1 MRPGNRSLTGGLAAL
16 AVVLA
21 GSVVAAAPATAAV
34 SPTAPVVIHEVYGGG
49 GNSGAPILRDFVELY
64 NVSDQA
70 VDLTGWSVQYG
81 SSTGTVGGSGLVP
94 VLSGTIQPHDYFLV
108 GQATGAGSQDDIETD
123 LNGTIAMGGTAGK
136 VALSSSSTG
145 LGCTSA
151 TRCASVASVVDFVGY
166 GTATNDFAGTA
177 PTGNLSA
184 TTSASRSAEHANTAD
199 NAADF
204 TVGAPT
210 PRKSGA
216 DPDPDPTDPPE
227 LTIAAI
233 QGTGAASSYVGQ
245 TVTTQGVVTAAYP
258 TGGRNGYVI
267 QTAGTGGPLGE
278 RTASDGLFVF
288 SSSTDD
294 LVTIGDEVQVTGA
307 ISEFNGLTEI
317 TVTSAAD
324 LTVLDSDATVT
335 PLTGAWPATAAA
347 REAVESMLFQ
357 PTGDLTVSNTF
368 STNQYGEVGLATGTT
383 PLLQW
388 TEVADPQDT
397 AAIQAVKDDNAAR
410 GVVLD
415 DGATTNFLGSA
426 TNQALVPPYLSLTNP
441 VRVGAAVT
449 FDEPVVVTYVNN
461 AWKLDPTRP
470 LVGPTDGPVT
480 FENTRTAAPRAVGGD
495 VSVASFNVLNY
506 FTTLGAGTSGCV
518 PFNDRSG
525 DPVTVST
532 GCDPR
537 GAWDP
542 ADLAR
547 QQDKIVTAI
556 NDLDADVVGL
566 LEIENSLVVDGVAD
580 EALGTLVDALNAA
593 AGTDKWAFVPSS
605 TELPPAATMDVISN
619 AIIYQPAAVTRV
631 GQSRA
636 LGTLSDSGEAFD
648 NAREPLAQAF
658 EPAAGGEPFLVAV
671 NHFKSKGSAG
681 PLPGDA
687 DQGDGQGA
695 SNASRV
701 AQATALRDWVADI
714 RGDVEAVALVGDF
727 NAYTLEDPLEVLYDA
742 GYTDAAS
749 QLAPGEY
756 SYSFSGLSGSLD
768 HVLLNEAALERA
780 TGADI
785 WEINAEESIAL
796 EYSRYNYHGQLFYA
810 PDEYRSSD
818 HDPVVVGLSAG
829 EQNAGPLDLTFLNI
843 NDFHGRIESVTT
855 AGVTSSNTV
864 KFAGTVEKL
873 RAEAD
878 GPVAFL
884 SAGDNIGASLFASAV
899 QKDQPTID
907 VLDALELRASAVGN
921 HEFDQGFTDL
931 TDRVIGPDGDRNA
944 QWDYLGANV
953 YLDGTTTPA
962 LDEYTTFDMDG
973 VTVGVI
979 GAVTEETPSLVTPAG
994 IATLDFGDPV
1004 EAVNRVAAQ
1013 LTDGD
1018 ESNGEADVIVAE
1030 YHEGAGAG
1038 TPDGATLEEELAEG
1052 GAFAEIVT
1060 QTSAAVD
1067 VIFTGHTH
1075 KQYAWDAAV
1084 PGVAGKTRPV
1094 VQTGSYGEFLG
1105 KVVLTYDPESDEV
1118 LAHTQENVARVTTAD
1133 ATLVATYPRVAQVK
1147 QIVDA
1152 AIAYS
1157 DVIGREPVGSIT
1169 ADITTA
1175 FTGGSYVDGEYVGP
1189 GPLPTTGRDD
1199 RASES
1204 TLGNLVANS
1213 LRDTLADDR
1222 LGGAQIGVVNP
1233 GGLRSDLL
1241 YARSG
1246 AEATDGVVTYAE
1258 ANAVLPFANNLWT
1271 TTLTGAQL
1279 LTLLNQQWQRD
1290 SNGNVPSRA
1299 YLQLGL
1305 SDNVSY
1311 TYDATLP
1318 EGSRITS
1325 VTIDGEPLDLAAGYR
1340 VGTFSFLAT
1349 GGDNFR
1355 VFTQGSDTRDSGL
1368 LDRDAW
1374 IAYLEAHPGL
1384 SPDFARHAVATTPL
1398 PSEVFAGDAVQF
1410 GVSRLDLTSLG
1421 SPLNTSLDIRLD
1433 GESIGGA
1440 TVTGGAATVAVQ
1452 IPAGTTPG
1460 AHELTLVAAPS
1471 GTTVHVP
1478 LTVKAATPTTTVL
1491 TMTGNPVVGETQ
1503 TLRAAVSPEG
1513 VAGTVTF
1520 VDGRIWLGTV
1530 AVRGGE
1536 AALDV
1541 QLGAGAHEL
1550 SAVFTPTDGRYAA
1563 STGTLTAMIGGSR
1576 STTTLDVQPRSVAFG
1591 GQLTARVTVTASGVT
1606 PQGVVQIRE
1615 GQTVLAAATLPVAGT
1630 GTGAGKGAATAKGAA
1645 TGKPKPGPSQSVTV
1659 TILLPRTLA
1668 VGKHALTAVYGGGGG
1683 LQASTSAPV
1692 KVTVTKA
1699 RPTIAVS
1706 TPSWTVK
1713 KGSSPVVTVTVA
1725 GAPGAPVPGGT
1736 VTLQVGR
1743 STYVGT
1749 LSDGAATFT
1758 IRGVTSSVVLRAS
1771 YLGDAG
1777 YTPAS
1782 TSKQLTVDTKP
1793 GGPHPP
1799 KR

>member
-21 GSVVAAAPATAAV
+21 GSVVAAAPAAAAV
-34 SPTAPVVIHEVYGGG
+34 APTAPVVINEVYGGG
-49 GNSGAPILRDFVELY
+49 GNNGAPIRRDFVELY
-64 NVSDQA
+64 NVSDEA
-70 VDLTGWSVQYG
+70 VDLAGWSIQYG
-81 SSTGTVGGSGLVP
+81 SSTGAVGRNGLVTA
-94 VLSGTIQPHDYFLV
+94 LSGTIQPHDYFLV
-108 GQATGAGSQDDIETD
+108 GQATGSGTQADVETD
-123 LNGTIAMGGTAGK
+123 LNGTIAMNASAGK
-136 VALSSSSTG
+136 VALASSTAP
-145 LGCTSA
+145 LGCTSE
-151 TRCASVASVVDFVGY
+151 TRCANAAAVVDFVGY
-166 GTATNDFAGTA
+166 GAAADDFAGTGPVGTLA
-177 PTGNLSA
+177 A
-184 TTSASRSAEHANTAD
+184 TTSASRSAGHANTAD

-204 TVGAPT
+204 TVGTPT
-210 PRKSGA
+210 PQKSDDDGGEP
-216 DPDPDPTDPPE
+216 DPDPDPDPDPE
-227 LTIAAI
+227 GPTVLSVAQI
-233 QGTGAASSYVGQ
+233 QGTGQTSPYVGQ

-267 QTAGTGGPLGE
+267 QTAGTGGTLGE

-288 SSSTDD
+288 SASTDD
-294 LVTIGDEVQVTGA
+294 LVTIGDEVKVTGV

-317 TVTSAAD
+317 TVPSAAG
-324 LTVLDSDATVT
+324 LEILDSDATVT
-335 PLTGAWPATAAA
+335 PLTGAWPTTAAA
-347 REAVESMLFQ
+347 REAIESMLFA
-357 PTGDLTVSNTF
+357 PTGDLTVTNTY
-368 STNQYGEVGLATGTT
+368 STNQYGEVGLATGTR

-415 DGATTNFLGSA
+415 DAATTNYLSA
-426 TNQALVPPYLSLTNP
+426 ANQGLVPPYLSLTNP
-441 VRVGAAVT
+441 VRVGAPVT

-461 AWKLDPTRP
+461 TWKLDPTRP
-470 LVGPTDGPVT
+470 LVGPSDGPAT
-480 FENTRTAAPRAVGGD
+480 FENTRTEQPRDVGGD
-495 VSVASFNVLNY
+495 LSVASFNVLNY
-506 FTTLGAGTSGCV
+506 FTTLGATTAGCV
-518 PFNDRSG
+518 PYRDRDG
-525 DPVTVST
+525 DPVTVDT

-542 ADLAR
+542 DDLAR
-547 QQDKIVTAI
+547 QQAKIVTAI

-566 LEIENSLVVDGVAD
+566 LEIENSAVVDGVAD

-593 AGTDKWAFVPSS
+593 AGSEKWAFVPSS
-605 TELPPAATMDVISN
+605 SELPDPGTMDVISN
-619 AIIYQPAAVTRV
+619 ALIYQPAAVTRV
-631 GQSRA
+631 GESRA
-636 LGTLSDSGEAFD
+636 LGTLSDAGEPFD
-648 NAREPLAQAF
+648 NAREPLAQVF
-658 EPAAGGEPFLVAV
+658 EPIGGGEPVLVAV

-681 PLPGDA
+681 PLAGDA

-714 RGDVEAVALVGDF
+714 QGDVEAVALVGDF
-727 NAYTLEDPLEVLYDA
+727 NAYTLEDPLEVLYEA
-742 GYTDAAS
+742 GYTDAAAE
-749 QLAPGEY
+749 LAPGEF

-780 TGADI
+780 TGADV

-796 EYSRYNYHGQLFYA
+796 EYSRYNYHGALFYA
-810 PDEYRSSD
+810 DDEFRSSD
-818 HDPVVVGLSAG
+818 HDPVVVGLTAG
-829 EQNAGPLDLTFLNI
+829 EKTQGPLDLTFLNI
-843 NDFHGRIESVTT
+843 NDHHGRIESVTT

-873 RAEAD
+873 RAEAT

-899 QKDQPTID
+899 QQDQPTID
-907 VLDALELRASAVGN
+907 VLNALELAASAVGN

-962 LDEYTTFDMDG
+962 LQEYTTFDMDG
-973 VTVGVI
+973 VTVAVI
-979 GAVTEETPSLVTPAG
+979 GAVTEETPALVTPAG
-994 IATLDFGDPV
+994 IADLDFGDPV
-1004 EAVNRVAAQ
+1004 VAVNRVAAQ

-1038 TPDGATLEEELAEG
+1038 TPDGSTLEEEVAAG

-1075 KQYAWDAAV
+1075 KQYAWAGDV
-1084 PGVAGKTRPV
+1084 PGAPGKTRPV

-1105 KVVLTYDPESDEV
+1105 KVVLRYDPTTDEV
-1118 LAHTQENVARVTTAD
+1118 VSHTQENVPRVTTAD
-1133 ATLVATYPRVAQVK
+1133 ETLIATYPRVAKVK
-1147 QIVDA
+1147 QIVDE
-1152 AIAYS
+1152 AIAYA
-1157 DVIGREPVGSIT
+1157 DVIGREPVGSVT

-1175 FTGGSYVDGEYVGP
+1175 YTGGSYVGGRYVGS
-1189 GPLPTTGRDD
+1189 GPLPSTGRDD

-1204 TLGNLVANS
+1204 TLGNLVANA
-1213 LRDTLADDR
+1213 LRDTLADER

-1233 GGLRSDLL
+1233 GGLRNELY

-1246 AEATDGVVTYAE
+1246 AEATDGIVTYAE

-1271 TTLTGAQL
+1271 TTLTGTQL
-1279 LTLLNQQWQRD
+1279 LTMLNQQWQRD
-1290 SNGNVPSRA
+1290 ANGNVPSRA

-1325 VTIDGEPLDLAAGYR
+1325 VTIDGEPVDPSADYR

-1368 LDRDAW
+1368 VDRDAW
-1374 IAYLEAHPGL
+1374 IAFLESHPGL
-1384 SPDFARHAVATTPL
+1384 SPDFARHAVAVSDL
-1398 PSEVFAGDAVQF
+1398 PSEVFAGDAIEM
-1410 GVSRLDLTSLG
+1410 GVSKLDLTSLG

-1440 TVTGGAATVAVQ
+1440 TVDAGAATVAVQ
-1452 IPAGTTPG
+1452 IPAETSPG
-1460 AHELTLVAAPS
+1460 EHELTLVASPS
-1471 GTTVHVP
+1471 GTTVHIP
-1478 LTVKAATPTTTVL
+1478 LTVKAATPTSTVL
-1491 TMTGNPVVGETQ
+1491 TMTGDPVVGATQ
-1503 TLRAAVSPEG
+1503 TLRAAVSPQG

-1530 AVRGGE
+1530 AVRGGV
-1536 AALDV
+1536 ATLDV

-1563 STGTLTAMIGGSR
+1563 STGTLTATIG
-1576 STTTLDVQPRSVAFG
+1576 STASATTLTLRPPKVAFG
-1591 GQLTARVTVTASGVT
+1591 GQVTAQVTVTA
-1606 PQGVVQIRE
+1606 QGASPTGYVQIRE
-1615 GQTVLAAATLPVAGT
+1615 GAKVLAVGTLVPDRAVP
-1630 GTGAGKGAATAKGAA
+1630 GKG
-1645 TGKPKPGPSQSVTV
+1645 KPGTSHAASA

-1668 VGKHALTAVYGGGGG
+1668 VGTHTLTAVYAGAAGV
-1683 LQASTSAPV
+1683 QASTSEPAH
-1692 KVTVTKA
+1692 VTVTKA
-1699 RPTIAVS
+1699 RPTIALT
-1706 TPSWTVK
+1706 TPSWKVTP
-1713 KGSSPVVTVTVA
+1713 GSSPVITVKVTGVPQARVPGGKVALAVGRTTYLATLDAGKVTVTLPKVSRS
-1725 GAPGAPVPGGT
+1725 VT
-1736 VTLQVGR
+1736 VK
-1743 STYVGT
+1743 
-1749 LSDGAATFT
+1749 AT
-1758 IRGVTSSVVLRAS
+1758 

-1777 YTPAS
+1777 YSSVS
-1782 TSKQLTVDTKP
+1782 TSHRLVVGAK